1 VTGNWL
7 AEGKGALDR
16 WIEEFVASGASPSAV
31 AALGTVDGSRT
42 VAHGAVVSHQ
52 GHQRPTASV
61 SYDIASLTKVVA
73 TWPLTGLAVVS
84 GALDLDEPVG
94 TYFDQPSLPGA
105 VITTRHIL
113 SHTSGMA
120 VRTRLDQYVGSGMD
134 LAEHLLAENFGIAW
148 AIVSI
153 TRWSRSSGERC
164 STSRSAEV
172 GLTATPPSAHQA
184 KISPLRSLESSTA
197 RA

>member
-1 VTGNWL
+1 
-7 AEGKGALDR
+7 
-16 WIEEFVASGASPSAV
+16 VASGASPSAV

-94 TYFDQPSLPGA
+94 TYFDQPSLPGTA
-105 VITTRHIL
+105 E
-113 SHTSGMA
+113 SGLRWDPACPVWIRPGGHDHLQGQEPWCQM
-120 VRTRLDQYVGSGMD
+120 GSPKV
-134 LAEHLLAENFGIAW
+134 L
-148 AIVSI
+148 
-153 TRWSRSSGERC
+153 
-164 STSRSAEV
+164 
-172 GLTATPPSAHQA
+172 
-184 KISPLRSLESSTA
+184 
-197 RA
+197 